1 MSPTPEQKAAR
12 SALLRARKKL
22 RDAMADVAIMEEVT
36 KPYRE
41 APAAAEADAERA
53 RDEFNRV
60 CGTSAV

>member
-1 MSPTPEQKAAR
+1 VSPTPEQRAAR

-41 APAAAEADAERA
+41 ALAAAEAEAERA
-53 RDEFNRV
+53 RDDFNRV
-60 CGTSAV
+60 CGKSAV